1 MAVSSVKN
9 FDIKNLTS
17 FKIGGKISEVFF
29 PENIEEFT
37 QILNE
42 NPEIR
47 VFGNLSNTLISSL
60 GYEGKIILTT
70 KMNSVQIDGTR
81 IIADCGV
88 KGPKL
93 SQIACEAGLSGFEFM
108 IGFPGSVGGEIYMNA
123 SAHGQSISDNLVS
136 VTCLTQ
142 EGKIVKYSK
151 EEMNFEYRKSRCS
164 KDNLIV
170 LQTEFE
176 LETKPQAEIKAKM
189 NENLEFRKTHQP
201 LLNLPNCGS
210 IFKNPQNDSAGRL
223 LDSIGA
229 KSFTQGGVKVWES
242 HANFI
247 VNNNNGTSTD
257 VLELMF
263 KMYTEVKNKYNI
275 KLSPEI
281 IFLGGADEKENEL
294 WQIMKK

>member
-108 IGFPGSVGGEIYMNA
+108 IGFPGSVGGEISMNA

-170 LQTEFE
+170 LQIMD
-176 LETKPQAEIKAKM
+176 LS
-189 NENLEFRKTHQP
+189 
-201 LLNLPNCGS
+201 LL
-210 IFKNPQNDSAGRL
+210 
-223 LDSIGA
+223 
-229 KSFTQGGVKVWES
+229 
-242 HANFI
+242 
-247 VNNNNGTSTD
+247 
-257 VLELMF
+257 
-263 KMYTEVKNKYNI
+263 
-275 KLSPEI
+275 
-281 IFLGGADEKENEL
+281 
-294 WQIMKK
+294 

>member
-70 KMNSVQIDGTR
+70 KMNSVQFDGTR

-123 SAHGQSISDNLVS
+123 SAHGQCISDKLVS
-136 VTCLTQ
+136 VTCFTQ
-142 EGKIVKYSK
+142 EGNIVKYSK
-151 EEMNFEYRKSRCS
+151 RRY
-164 KDNLIV
+164 
-170 LQTEFE
+170 
-176 LETKPQAEIKAKM
+176 
-189 NENLEFRKTHQP
+189 
-201 LLNLPNCGS
+201 
-210 IFKNPQNDSAGRL
+210 
-223 LDSIGA
+223 
-229 KSFTQGGVKVWES
+229 
-242 HANFI
+242 
-247 VNNNNGTSTD
+247 
-257 VLELMF
+257 
-263 KMYTEVKNKYNI
+263 
-275 KLSPEI
+275 
-281 IFLGGADEKENEL
+281 
-294 WQIMKK
+294 